1 MDTINKVVG
10 GGQDKQ
16 QSNAPAANSDGGEQQ
31 DYGDKGKI
39 SLPSFLSFLLSALAP
54 SPCKSGK
61 TSQLTKKK
69 LPTAAEYANKTFMGD
84 KLSGEQREKITD
96 TGREGIEK
104 VTG

>member
-39 SLPSFLSFLLSALAP
+39 SLPSFLPFLLSFFL
-54 SPCKSGK
+54 SFFLSYF
-61 TSQLTKKK
+61 
-69 LPTAAEYANKTFMGD
+69 LPLLHLLVNRRKQA
-84 KLSGEQREKITD
+84 S
-96 TGREGIEK
+96 
-104 VTG
+104 